1 MILYAIKIVK
11 SGSGNP
17 FDASVRLRQAG
28 AESRTRRSQ
37 SLVRTRRI
45 GGRHLS
51 LRFNATPVHCT
62 CTMYRGVMVLHV
74 DPEATT
80 PVYRQIVD
88 GLRVA
93 LVNGE
98 LAPGDPLPSVRRL
111 ALDIGVHFNTV
122 AQAYRELA
130 REGWLQI
137 SGRGGAQVRER
148 AVPPGSKP
156 EAATYRRRIEELI
169 AQIQASGA
177 TPAAL
182 ARELR
187 RIAKA
192 LEGS

>member
-1 MILYAIKIVK
+1 MIL
-11 SGSGNP
+11 
-17 FDASVRLRQAG
+17 
-28 AESRTRRSQ
+28 
-37 SLVRTRRI
+37 RI
-45 GGRHLS
+45 
-51 LRFNATPVHCT
+51 
-62 CTMYRGVMVLHV
+62 
-74 DPEATT
+74 DPESAT

-93 LVNGE
+93 LVKGE
-98 LAPGDPLPSVRRL
+98 LAPGDSLPAVRRL

-130 REGWLQI
+130 REGWLHI
-137 SGRGGAQVRER
+137 SARGGAQVKER
-148 AVPPGSKP
+148 SMPVASKP
-156 EAATYRRRIEELI
+156 QAATHRRRIEELI

-177 TPAAL
+177 APSSL

>member
-1 MILYAIKIVK
+1 MYKGVMILHI
-11 SGSGNP
+11 
-17 FDASVRLRQAG
+17 
-28 AESRTRRSQ
+28 
-37 SLVRTRRI
+37 
-45 GGRHLS
+45 
-51 LRFNATPVHCT
+51 
-62 CTMYRGVMVLHV
+62 
-74 DPEATT
+74 DPEVAT

-93 LVNGE
+93 LVNGGG
-98 LAPGDPLPSVRRL
+98 PGDSLPPVRRL

-130 REGWLQI
+130 REGWLHI
-137 SGRGGAQVRER
+137 SGRAGAQVKQR
-148 AVPPGSKP
+148 PMPTGSKP

-177 TPAAL
+177 TPSAL

>member
-1 MILYAIKIVK
+1 MILHI
-11 SGSGNP
+11 
-17 FDASVRLRQAG
+17 
-28 AESRTRRSQ
+28 
-37 SLVRTRRI
+37 
-45 GGRHLS
+45 
-51 LRFNATPVHCT
+51 
-62 CTMYRGVMVLHV
+62 
-74 DPEATT
+74 DPEAAT

-137 SGRGGAQVRER
+137 SGRGGAQVKER
-148 AVPPGSKP
+148 SVPNGSKP

-177 TPAAL
+177 APSAL

>member
-1 MILYAIKIVK
+1 MILHI
-11 SGSGNP
+11 
-17 FDASVRLRQAG
+17 
-28 AESRTRRSQ
+28 
-37 SLVRTRRI
+37 
-45 GGRHLS
+45 
-51 LRFNATPVHCT
+51 
-62 CTMYRGVMVLHV
+62 
-74 DPEATT
+74 DPEAAT

-98 LAPGDPLPSVRRL
+98 LAPGDSLPPVRRL

-137 SGRGGAQVRER
+137 SGRGGAQVKQRT
-148 AVPPGSKP
+148 VPTGSKP

-177 TPAAL
+177 TPSAL

>member
-1 MILYAIKIVK
+1 MIL
-11 SGSGNP
+11 
-17 FDASVRLRQAG
+17 
-28 AESRTRRSQ
+28 
-37 SLVRTRRI
+37 RI
-45 GGRHLS
+45 
-51 LRFNATPVHCT
+51 
-62 CTMYRGVMVLHV
+62 
-74 DPEATT
+74 DPDSAT

-93 LVNGE
+93 LVKGE
-98 LAPGDPLPSVRRL
+98 LAPGDSLPAVRRL

-130 REGWLQI
+130 REGWLHI
-137 SGRGGAQVRER
+137 SPRGGAQVKER
-148 AVPPGSKP
+148 SMPVASKP

-169 AQIQASGA
+169 AQIRAGGA
-177 TPAAL
+177 TSSSL

>member
-1 MILYAIKIVK
+1 MIL
-11 SGSGNP
+11 
-17 FDASVRLRQAG
+17 
-28 AESRTRRSQ
+28 
-37 SLVRTRRI
+37 RI
-45 GGRHLS
+45 
-51 LRFNATPVHCT
+51 
-62 CTMYRGVMVLHV
+62 
-74 DPEATT
+74 DPESPA
-80 PVYRQIVD
+80 PIYRQIVD
-88 GLRVA
+88 GIRVA

-98 LAPGDPLPSVRRL
+98 LAPGDSLPAVRRL

-137 SGRGGAQVRER
+137 NARGGVKVKKRSM
-148 AVPPGSKP
+148 PSGSKS
-156 EAATYRRRIEELI
+156 EARTYRRRIEELV

-177 TPAAL
+177 TPSSL

>member
-1 MILYAIKIVK
+1 MIL
-11 SGSGNP
+11 N
-17 FDASVRLRQAG
+17 
-28 AESRTRRSQ
+28 
-37 SLVRTRRI
+37 
-45 GGRHLS
+45 
-51 LRFNATPVHCT
+51 
-62 CTMYRGVMVLHV
+62 V

-169 AQIQASGA
+169 AQIRASGA

>member
-1 MILYAIKIVK
+1 LI
-11 SGSGNP
+11 
-17 FDASVRLRQAG
+17 
-28 AESRTRRSQ
+28 
-37 SLVRTRRI
+37 
-45 GGRHLS
+45 
-51 LRFNATPVHCT
+51 
-62 CTMYRGVMVLHV
+62 LHV

-137 SGRGGAQVRER
+137 SGRGGARVKER
-148 AVPPGSKP
+148 AMPPGSKP
-156 EAATYRRRIEELI
+156 GAATYRRRIEELI

>member
-1 MILYAIKIVK
+1 MIL
-11 SGSGNP
+11 N
-17 FDASVRLRQAG
+17 
-28 AESRTRRSQ
+28 
-37 SLVRTRRI
+37 
-45 GGRHLS
+45 
-51 LRFNATPVHCT
+51 
-62 CTMYRGVMVLHV
+62 V

-182 ARELR
+182 SRELR

>member
-1 MILYAIKIVK
+1 MQYVNSLAA
-11 SGSGNP
+11 SNP
-17 FDASVRLRQAG
+17 ASFPGDRRGGGPCTEGRL
-28 AESRTRRSQ
+28 T
-37 SLVRTRRI
+37 
-45 GGRHLS
+45 
-51 LRFNATPVHCT
+51 VHCT
-62 CTMYRGVMVLHV
+62 CTVYRDVMVLNV

-130 REGWLQI
+130 REGWFQI

-148 AVPPGSKP
+148 AVPP
-156 EAATYRRRIEELI
+156 
-169 AQIQASGA
+169 
-177 TPAAL
+177 
-182 ARELR
+182 
-187 RIAKA
+187 
-192 LEGS
+192 

>member
-1 MILYAIKIVK
+1 MILHI
-11 SGSGNP
+11 
-17 FDASVRLRQAG
+17 
-28 AESRTRRSQ
+28 
-37 SLVRTRRI
+37 
-45 GGRHLS
+45 
-51 LRFNATPVHCT
+51 
-62 CTMYRGVMVLHV
+62 
-74 DPEATT
+74 DPEAAT

-98 LAPGDPLPSVRRL
+98 LAPGDPLPPVRRL

-130 REGWLQI
+130 REGWLHI
-137 SGRGGAQVRER
+137 SGRGGAQVKQRP
-148 AVPPGSKP
+148 VPTGSKP

-177 TPAAL
+177 TPSAL

>member
-1 MILYAIKIVK
+1 MIL
-11 SGSGNP
+11 
-17 FDASVRLRQAG
+17 
-28 AESRTRRSQ
+28 
-37 SLVRTRRI
+37 RI
-45 GGRHLS
+45 
-51 LRFNATPVHCT
+51 
-62 CTMYRGVMVLHV
+62 
-74 DPEATT
+74 DPESPA
-80 PVYRQIVD
+80 PIYRQIVD

-98 LAPGDPLPSVRRL
+98 LAPGDSLPAVRRL
-111 ALDIGVHFNTV
+111 GLDIGVHFNTV

-137 SGRGGAQVRER
+137 SARGGVRVKER
-148 AVPPGSKP
+148 SMPVASK
-156 EAATYRRRIEELI
+156 ADAGTYRRRIEELI

-177 TPAAL
+177 TPSSL

>member
-1 MILYAIKIVK
+1 MIL
-11 SGSGNP
+11 
-17 FDASVRLRQAG
+17 
-28 AESRTRRSQ
+28 
-37 SLVRTRRI
+37 RI
-45 GGRHLS
+45 
-51 LRFNATPVHCT
+51 
-62 CTMYRGVMVLHV
+62 
-74 DPEATT
+74 DPDSPT

-93 LVNGE
+93 LVNGD
-98 LAPGDPLPSVRRL
+98 LAPGHSLPAVRRL

-130 REGWLQI
+130 REGWLHI
-137 SGRGGAQVRER
+137 SARGGAQVKER
-148 AVPPGSKP
+148 SMPVASKP

-177 TPAAL
+177 TPSSL

-187 RIAKA
+187 RIAKG

>member
-1 MILYAIKIVK
+1 MILHI
-11 SGSGNP
+11 
-17 FDASVRLRQAG
+17 
-28 AESRTRRSQ
+28 
-37 SLVRTRRI
+37 
-45 GGRHLS
+45 
-51 LRFNATPVHCT
+51 
-62 CTMYRGVMVLHV
+62 
-74 DPEATT
+74 DPEAAT

-98 LAPGDPLPSVRRL
+98 LAPGDPLPPVRRL

-137 SGRGGAQVRER
+137 SVRGGAQVKQRP
-148 AVPPGSKP
+148 VPTGSKP

-177 TPAAL
+177 TPSAL

-192 LEGS
+192 LEGT